1 MASMQTTG
9 GRMRRRLVGPLA
21 AALLAACGGGGGS
34 GSEGGGAGM
43 ATDMLRQQP
52 PSADCSLITH
62 LQVPVTAA
70 SFGTA
75 TGQQV
80 RVFDAPRT
88 IDLMAPESGVL
99 QSLGLAPLG
108 AGVPARVRLSTAE
121 GIVAFSSGATAVLKV
136 PGGTSVRAS
145 GQVPPGAFADL
156 AVPAFDACA
165 AVHAAGNSGQ
175 WLLTGDV
182 TAQLRTLPFSDTPQ
196 LVAGRLVPLPGDGFA
211 SLQANGS
218 GGFVVQ
224 RYDTFGIALGQ
235 PLTITLPLGTGDTS
249 AALTPL
255 ASGYLAT
262 WLGPALDPQVP
273 LGNHLPLFA
282 QLLDATGQPLGAPVQ
297 VAITT
302 PFTSRIV
309 PASLPHAAALPD
321 GGAALVWVEQRSGSL
336 DVFLQRFSATGI
348 VGDPLQVNV
357 TAAQGGPTVVGQDNG
372 NVLVVWG
379 TGSLFARVVAPDGTA
394 GPEQAIAP
402 EAVSLSGIPSVSPA
416 PGGGAAVA
424 WESQSPAGVVF
435 VERLGPDGAPTS
447 GPQPVTGVGG
457 PPQSGPSV
465 GVLADG
471 SAVVAWVESGNSP
484 VLARRFA
491 ADGTPLGAAQEI
503 VGSHATAPVV
513 VPLPWGGFVIEVATS
528 GGVIARMF
536 DAQALEN

>member
-1 MASMQTTG
+1 MASMQTNG
-9 GRMRRRLVGPLA
+9 GAMRRRLVGPLA

-34 GSEGGGAGM
+34 GSERGGAGL

-52 PSADCSLITH
+52 PTADCSLITH

-88 IDLMAPESGVL
+88 IDLMAPQSGVL
-99 QSLGLAPLG
+99 QSLGLPPLG
-108 AGVPARVRLSTAE
+108 AGVPPRVRLSTAE
-121 GIVAFSSGATAVLKV
+121 GTVAFSTGATAVLKV
-136 PGGTSVRAS
+136 PGGARVSAS
-145 GQVPPGAFADL
+145 GQVPAGAFADL
-156 AVPAFDACA
+156 AVPAVDACA

-196 LVAGRLVPLPGDGFA
+196 LVAGRFVPLPGGFA
-211 SLQANGS
+211 SVQPNGS
-218 GGFVVQ
+218 GGFLVQ
-224 RYDTFGIALGQ
+224 RYDSFGNASGQ
-235 PLTITLPLGTGDTS
+235 PLTIMLPLGTGDTS
-249 AALTPL
+249 PALTPL

-273 LGNHLPLFA
+273 LGNHYPLFA
-282 QLLDATGQPLGAPVQ
+282 QLLDASGQPLGAPVQ

-321 GGAALVWVEQRSGSL
+321 GGAALVWVEQRTGSL
-336 DVFLQRFSATGI
+336 DVFLQRFSASGLM
-348 VGDPLQVNV
+348 GDPLQVNV
-357 TAAQGGPTVVGQDNG
+357 TAAQGGPTVVGQNNG
-372 NVLVVWG
+372 GVLVVWG

-402 EAVSLSGIPSVSPA
+402 DAASLSGIASVSPA

-435 VERLGPDGAPTS
+435 VEHLGPDGAPLS

-491 ADGTPLGAAQEI
+491 PGGAPLGAAQEI

-513 VPLPWGGFVIEVATS
+513 VPLPWGGFLIEVATS

>member
-21 AALLAACGGGGGS
+21 VAVLAACGGGGS

-43 ATDMLRQQP
+43 AADMLRQQP

-75 TGQQV
+75 SGQQV

-108 AGVPARVRLSTAE
+108 AGVAARVRLSTAE
-121 GIVAFSSGATAVLKV
+121 GIVEFSSGATAVLKV

-145 GQVPPGAFADL
+145 GQVPAGAFADL

-196 LVAGRLVPLPGDGFA
+196 LVAGRFVPLPGGGFA
-211 SLQANGS
+211 SLQPNGS

-224 RYDTFGIALGQ
+224 RYDTFGNALGE

-249 AALTPL
+249 LTLTPL

-262 WLGPALDPQVP
+262 WLGPALEPQVP
-273 LGNHLPLFA
+273 LGSHFPLFA
-282 QLLDATGQPLGAPVQ
+282 QLLDASGQPLGAPAQ

-336 DVFLQRFSATGI
+336 DVFLQRFSGSGL
-348 VGDPLQVNV
+348 VGGPLQVNV
-357 TAAQGGPTVVGQDNG
+357 TA
-372 NVLVVWG
+372 
-379 TGSLFARVVAPDGTA
+379 
-394 GPEQAIAP
+394 
-402 EAVSLSGIPSVSPA
+402 
-416 PGGGAAVA
+416 
-424 WESQSPAGVVF
+424 
-435 VERLGPDGAPTS
+435 
-447 GPQPVTGVGG
+447 
-457 PPQSGPSV
+457 
-465 GVLADG
+465 
-471 SAVVAWVESGNSP
+471 
-484 VLARRFA
+484 
-491 ADGTPLGAAQEI
+491 
-503 VGSHATAPVV
+503 
-513 VPLPWGGFVIEVATS
+513 
-528 GGVIARMF
+528 
-536 DAQALEN
+536 